1 MRDQASRGRDVWL
14 AGWAFA
20 LISQQTR
27 QTSSSGKAIEM
38 QTSNTDSESDSAEYR
53 AATRSAGFA
62 RQAGATLIEISG
74 SDRASFLHNLCTN
87 NITGLAPGE
96 GCELFLTDVQ
106 GKTIGHGF
114 ALVGSRSIVL
124 ATVPQQAEKLLL
136 HLDRYLIRED
146 VQLADRT
153 GVWQQWLLVGPQ
165 AEEACRIC
173 LETNIPPRPFDHLEC
188 GFGNKSVHLSRTDFY
203 GACGFLLQCDAADDA
218 SLSKSLHNVATECGP
233 QTMETLRI
241 EAGTPAYD
249 VDITVNNFPQE
260 IGRDARA
267 LSFTKGCYLGQE
279 TVARIDALGHVN
291 RQLCRLR
298 FLDAGVPQVD
308 MALEDGGQ
316 SVGQVTSA
324 VYSPQHGCPLAF
336 ALLKRGHTQAGKQLE
351 SEVGPAEVL

>member
-1 MRDQASRGRDVWL
+1 
-14 AGWAFA
+14 
-20 LISQQTR
+20 
-27 QTSSSGKAIEM
+27 M
-38 QTSNTDSESDSAEYR
+38 QTSNAAPESDSAEYR
-53 AATRSAGFA
+53 AATRAAGFA
-62 RQAGATLIEISG
+62 RQADATLIEISG

-96 GCELFLTDVQ
+96 GCELFFTNVQ

-114 ALVGSRSIVL
+114 ALVGPHSIVL
-124 ATVPQQAEKLLL
+124 STVPQQAERLLL
-136 HLDRYLIRED
+136 HLNRYLIRED

-153 GVWQQWLLVGPQ
+153 GAWQQGLLVGPQ
-165 AEEACRIC
+165 AEEDCRNC
-173 LETNIPPRPFDHLEC
+173 LDAKIPQRPFDHLEC

-203 GACGFLLQCDAADDA
+203 GACGFLLQCEEDDDP
-218 SLSKSLHNVATECGP
+218 SLFESLRNVATECGP
-233 QTMETLRI
+233 QTIETLRI

-249 VDITVNNFPQE
+249 VDITANNFPQE

-298 FLDAGVPQVD
+298 FLGTEVPQAD
-308 MALEDGGQ
+308 MPLEDGGQ
-316 SVGQVTSA
+316 SVGRVTSA

-336 ALLKRGHTQAGKQLE
+336 AILKRGHAQAGKQLE